1 MPMGQVTTH
10 SQDSVLCQ
18 KPYQVQSNL
27 ASPRPRL
34 ALALKDTAGRLG
46 DTGLWQQSNLQ
57 LPTGRSQGRTRE
69 PSVQQSNLC
78 FRGTTSPHLQNSC
91 LPPTGPSSH
100 QKQTLQVADTFL
112 SLPGGLA
119 PLDGCTWPGPRSWCG
134 SGSWAP
140 RLVGEPLTLED
151 LSISAHSQ
159 SQASSPSSC
168 STADWLLDS
177 IQHLEP
183 EATSLG
189 NQISWEHPGLTQSG
203 PHTRGNQSTPAQ
215 PWPSHSRECISFLE
229 TLGVQARLSESPIYK
244 PLSRETTLGTLA
256 GVLSDSDQEV
266 LPTRHLGTRERG
278 PRGFLCNKRH
288 RGHFSVTLEAGS
300 KETRLEST
308 RVFSVQPGKA
318 GREKTPQGQTGRDGE
333 RTASCLSNTAPA
345 HSTLQ
350 DKAQS
355 TVTLDSQAA
364 CWKLLSK
371 SFRVWRYL
379 SQRLQAVAK
388 ATAMRHRQLIGESP
402 RELRWAPWLQETR
415 LEAAWGQHAKALLAW
430 SFREQKLEQAHTQAA
445 PTFLAPRGSLSLER
459 KAATDL
465 AWRCRDKCFR
475 AWLRFVQRG
484 AQCRRHLAHRRVR
497 TLRVCLGRWVEMK
510 LQGSDVTE
518 VTQLALYWQKAG
530 NEVLSSLV
538 PGTSMVPGLETE
550 AQVQQPY
557 KGPDL
562 CSLWEMCQ
570 KLALYRALLLWRTR
584 LYQHQQAVSSFQG
597 MQKRVLQHILS
608 QWHLRV
614 WGPDPPS
621 SDMKAR
627 LPLEA
632 QGSSPRWEAWLDCRT
647 SGGALEKRSP
657 QLEPLD
663 CSSRSL
669 GRPSCSLSLDQ
680 SVGAVMGL
688 CRQRLT
694 HSWTVQESPGARPGT
709 GASGPE
715 PPALLLTEGAK
726 DWAGTPGRGE
736 GQGSLVTL

>member
-168 STADWLLDS
+168 STANWLLDS
-177 IQHLEP
+177 IEHLEP

-229 TLGVQARLSESPIYK
+229 TLVVQARLSESPIYK

-256 GVLSDSDQEV
+256 GGLSDSDQEV
-266 LPTRHLGTRERG
+266 LPTQHLGTRERG

-308 RVFSVQPGKA
+308 RVFSVLSGKA
-318 GREKTPQGQTGRDGE
+318 GREKTPQGPTGRDGE
-333 RTASCLSNTAPA
+333 RTASCLSNTARA

-350 DKAQS
+350 
-355 TVTLDSQAA
+355 VQA
-364 CWKLLSK
+364 
-371 SFRVWRYL
+371 
-379 SQRLQAVAK
+379 
-388 ATAMRHRQLIGESP
+388 
-402 RELRWAPWLQETR
+402 
-415 LEAAWGQHAKALLAW
+415 
-430 SFREQKLEQAHTQAA
+430 
-445 PTFLAPRGSLSLER
+445 
-459 KAATDL
+459 
-465 AWRCRDKCFR
+465 
-475 AWLRFVQRG
+475 
-484 AQCRRHLAHRRVR
+484 
-497 TLRVCLGRWVEMK
+497 
-510 LQGSDVTE
+510 
-518 VTQLALYWQKAG
+518 
-530 NEVLSSLV
+530 
-538 PGTSMVPGLETE
+538 
-550 AQVQQPY
+550 
-557 KGPDL
+557 
-562 CSLWEMCQ
+562 
-570 KLALYRALLLWRTR
+570 
-584 LYQHQQAVSSFQG
+584 
-597 MQKRVLQHILS
+597 
-608 QWHLRV
+608 
-614 WGPDPPS
+614 
-621 SDMKAR
+621 
-627 LPLEA
+627 
-632 QGSSPRWEAWLDCRT
+632 
-647 SGGALEKRSP
+647 
-657 QLEPLD
+657 
-663 CSSRSL
+663 
-669 GRPSCSLSLDQ
+669 
-680 SVGAVMGL
+680 
-688 CRQRLT
+688 
-694 HSWTVQESPGARPGT
+694 
-709 GASGPE
+709 
-715 PPALLLTEGAK
+715 
-726 DWAGTPGRGE
+726 
-736 GQGSLVTL
+736 